1 MYAVYGVVPP
11 GLVDVPVEAA
21 QFSPLIPGSEALE
34 RAADASLTGVTMLAP
49 PGVIERRYAVAHALR
64 ALIPGAPITFF
75 APNKRGG
82 ARLHDELSAF
92 GCVSNEASRHHHRL
106 CTGVRPGSLRNLNH
120 AIAQGAPCFVEPL
133 GLWSQPGIFSW
144 DRIDPGSALL
154 LEHLPLL
161 SGRGIDLGCG
171 IGVLARAALSQGSVQ
186 HMTLIDVDRR
196 AIEAARRNVDPVR
209 STVVWGDARS
219 SKELPQEVDF
229 VIMNPPFHD
238 GGTEDQNL
246 GRAFI
251 AKSASLLR
259 QSGVCILIANRH
271 LPYEAAMRPLF
282 ATMTQVVQA
291 NGYKIYMARK

>member
-11 GLVDVPVEAA
+11 GLVDVPVGAT
-21 QFSPLIPGSEALE
+21 QFLPLIPGSDALE

-49 PGVIERRYAVAHALR
+49 PGVIERRYAIAHALR
-64 ALIPGAPITFF
+64 ALIPGTPFTFF

-106 CTGVRPGSLRNLNH
+106 CTGVRPGSLHDLEH
-120 AIAQGAPCFVEPL
+120 AIALGAPRLVEPI
-133 GLWSQPGIFSW
+133 GLWSQPGVFSW

-154 LEHLPLL
+154 IEHLPQL
-161 SGRGIDLGCG
+161 SGRGADLGCG
-171 IGVLARAALSQGSVQ
+171 IGILARAALLQGSVQ
-186 HMTLIDVDRR
+186 HMTLIDIDRR

-209 STVVWGDARS
+209 STVVWGDAAS
-219 SKELPQEVDF
+219 SKELPREVDF

-238 GGTEDQNL
+238 GGTEDQNM

-251 AKSASLLR
+251 ARSASLLR
-259 QSGVCILIANRH
+259 KGGVCLLTANRH
-271 LPYEAAMRPLF
+271 LPYEAAMKPLF

-291 NGYKIYMARK
+291 NGFKIYVAQK